1 MNAVFEWGWGH
12 SLLGISRTG
21 PVEVFIPVIMFSVL
35 FGLSMDYEVFLVSR
49 MQEEW
54 VVSHDNAVAVTKGQT
69 ETGRVITAA
78 ALIMILVFLSFL
90 LGGNIIIQQFG
101 IGLAGAII
109 IDAFIVRTVLVPSLM
124 HMIGK
129 ANWWLPAWLERLLP
143 HVNIE
148 DPEALTP
155 AAVSTN

>member
-1 MNAVFEWGWGH
+1 
-12 SLLGISRTG
+12 
-21 PVEVFIPVIMFSVL
+21 
-35 FGLSMDYEVFLVSR
+35 

-54 VVSHDNAVAVTKGQT
+54 VVSHDNQLAVTKGQT

-124 HMIGK
+124 HMMGN
-129 ANWWLPAWLERLLP
+129 ANWWLPAWLDRVLP

-148 DPEALTP
+148 DRDALTS
-155 AAVSTN
+155 AEAVS

>member
-1 MNAVFEWGWGH
+1 M
-12 SLLGISRTG
+12 
-21 PVEVFIPVIMFSVL
+21 
-35 FGLSMDYEVFLVSR
+35 
-49 MQEEW
+49 
-54 VVSHDNAVAVTKGQT
+54 SHDNRLAVTKGQT

-124 HMIGK
+124 HMMGN
-129 ANWWLPAWLERLLP
+129 ANWWLPRWLDRALP

-148 DPEALTP
+148 VREAQNPVDAAP
-155 AAVSTN
+155 AR